1 MKRYRADGTIDPVVS
16 FLIIG
21 PDEAGLIQ
29 MRVLLEENDTQSVG
43 TLKLTI
49 EQLASFVIALERDN
63 IVTEV
68 AFRKG

>member
-49 EQLASFVIALERDN
+49 EQLASFEIALERDN